1 MALIIAF
8 STSPILRDHGG
19 AILPSGKDFMEDRGI
34 KTHPLARRAVKSG
47 QGVKVTRACTI
58 RKPAEELFQFWRN
71 LENLPRFMQHVIA
84 VTAISDVESRW
95 TVQAPGGRVVEWN
108 AVIFNEELNRLIA
121 WRTREG
127 ADVPNAG
134 SVRFEPQ
141 SDGTTMVK
149 VALEYDPPAGRFGAF
164 VAKLFGR
171 EPNIQVAQDLARFK
185 ALMETGEIPTTKG
198 QPVGEAQ
205 LEKENRQEATK

>member
-1 MALIIAF
+1 
-8 STSPILRDHGG
+8 
-19 AILPSGKDFMEDRGI
+19 MEDRGI
-34 KTHPLARRAVKSG
+34 KMHPLARRAVKTG

-58 RKPAEELFQFWRN
+58 RKPPEELFRFWRN
-71 LENLPRFMQHVIA
+71 LENLPRFMQHVVA
-84 VTAISDVESRW
+84 VEKISDVESRW
-95 TVQAPGGRVVEWN
+95 NVKAPGGRTVEWD
-108 AVIFNEELNRLIA
+108 AVIFNEEPNRLIA

-141 SDGTTMVK
+141 QDGATVVK
-149 VALEYDPPAGRFGAF
+149 VALEYEPPAGKFTAF
-164 VAKLFGR
+164 LAKLFGK

-205 LEKENRQEATK
+205 ARKENSQQETTK

>member
-1 MALIIAF
+1 
-8 STSPILRDHGG
+8 
-19 AILPSGKDFMEDRGI
+19 MEDRGI
-34 KTHPLARRAVKSG
+34 PVMENPATEAHHPLARRAVRTGK
-47 QGVKVTRACTI
+47 GVKVTRACTI

-71 LENLPRFMQHVIA
+71 LENLPRFMQNIVSVHK
-84 VTAISDVESRW
+84 ISDVESRW
-95 TVQAPGGRVVEWN
+95 TVKAPGGRTAQWD
-108 AVIFNEELNRLIA
+108 AVIFNEEPNRLIA

-127 ADVPNAG
+127 SDVPNAG

-149 VALEYDPPAGRFGAF
+149 VALEYEPPVGRFASF
-164 VAKLFGR
+164 VAKLFGK

-205 LEKENRQEATK
+205 IAKQEKQQEDQP

>member
-1 MALIIAF
+1 
-8 STSPILRDHGG
+8 
-19 AILPSGKDFMEDRGI
+19 MEDRGI
-34 KTHPLARRAVKSG
+34 SETTERPANAAQDPTHPLARRAVRTGK
-47 QGVKVTRACTI
+47 GVKVTRACTI
-58 RKPAEELFQFWRN
+58 RRPAEELYQFWRN
-71 LENLPRFMQHVIA
+71 LENLPKFMKHV
-84 VTAISDVESRW
+84 VTVQKISDVESRW
-95 TVQAPGGRVVEWN
+95 TVQAPGSRTVKWD
-108 AVIFNEELNRLIA
+108 AIIFNEEVNRLIA

-127 ADVPNAG
+127 SDVPNAG

-149 VALEYDPPAGRFGAF
+149 VALEYEPPVGRFASF
-164 VAKLFGR
+164 VAKLFGK

-205 LEKENRQEATK
+205 MEKQEEQHQETKA